1 MTEDMFYPVPGRS
14 ELFNKR
20 LAGHE
25 AGHALCGR
33 MLGTTIWCVTI
44 IPGGGYEGMCRRSGP
59 ITELTFDENTPDKTD
74 EIVDTCARLERLTP
88 ILGSNRVESSEYYI
102 RSQNNVIELVAGE
115 CAELVLYPDLASL
128 GATHDFVEADSF
140 AKIAVAAQPAVAALI
155 AYCRAEAT
163 ALLTENRDIL
173 DGLVEALVA
182 SGQLSGEQVDEIIA
196 ETIAARAVKAEKI
209 RRNDWKARQRS
220 AATFLKGLAQ

>member
-14 ELFNKR
+14 ELFNRR

-25 AGHALCGR
+25 SGHALCGR
-33 MLGTTIWCVTI
+33 LLGSRIWFLTIV
-44 IPGGGYEGMCRRSGP
+44 PNGGYEGMCRRSGP

-74 EIVDTCARLERLTP
+74 LIVDTCARLEQLTP

-102 RSQNNVIELVAGE
+102 RSQNNCIELVAGE
-115 CAELVLYPDLASL
+115 CAELVLHPDLASL
-128 GATHDFVEADSF
+128 GATHDFIEADAF
-140 AKIAVAAQPAVAALI
+140 AKVAVAAQPAVAALI

-173 DGLVEALVA
+173 DALVAALVEA
-182 SGQLSGEQVDEIIA
+182 GQLSGDRVDTIIA
-196 ETIAARAVKAEKI
+196 DTIAARAVKAERI
-209 RRNDWKARQRS
+209 RRTDWKARQRS
-220 AATFLKGLAQ
+220 SATFLKGLAQ